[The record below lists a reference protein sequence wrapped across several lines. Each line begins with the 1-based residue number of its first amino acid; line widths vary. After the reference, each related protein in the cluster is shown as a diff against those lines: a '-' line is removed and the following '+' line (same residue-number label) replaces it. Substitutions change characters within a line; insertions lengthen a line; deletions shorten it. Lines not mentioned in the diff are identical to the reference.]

1 MGMKVLITGC
11 QGFIAKNL
19 AQHLKKQGHH
29 VVGLDKKLKTGD
41 PIFVDEFIGH
51 NMEEAIKI
59 ENDFD
64 RVYHLSADVPNSKFV
79 GSAQMATG
87 RSNPIQSIHALDFAA
102 KNKSHFIYAC
112 SAMMYNTEHQGHNG
126 PDLNEDDHIWPATPA
141 GNIYGMEKLYNMQ
154 LVQEY
159 AKYYDMKVALPIFHA
174 MYGPHCDIFENSKVV
189 AAMCV
194 KILNASDPGEIE
206 IWGDGTQIRSFCYI
220 DDLMIGLD
228 KLIENNVHIPINM
241 GSDEAITMTQLA
253 DMLIKISGKQIK
265 KNYLPAGPAGCM
277 RRNSDNN
284 KIVKL
289 TGWKP
294 NYPLDQGLRNT
305 FEFVKAQISSQ
316 KA

>member
-1 MGMKVLITGC
+1 MKVLITGC
-11 QGFIAKNL
+11 QGFIGKNL
-19 AQHLKKQGHH
+19 AQHLKKQGHY
-29 VVGLDKKLKTGD
+29 VVGIDKTLKIGD
-41 PIFVDEFIGH
+41 PVFVDEFVGH
-51 NMEEAIKI
+51 DMEQRLSI

-64 RVYHLSADVPNSKFV
+64 RVYHLSADVPNSKGV
-79 GSAQMATG
+79 GGNQLTTG
-87 RSNPIQSIHALDFAA
+87 RSNPIQTIQAMDFAA
-102 KNKSHFIYAC
+102 KNKSHFIYAV
-112 SAMMYNTEHQGHNG
+112 SAMIYNTEHQGHNG
-126 PDLNEDDHIWPATPA
+126 PDLNEDEHIWPAQPA

-154 LVQEY
+154 LAIEY
-159 AKYYDMKVALPIFHA
+159 AKAHDMKIALPIFHA
-174 MYGPHCDIFENSKVV
+174 MYGPHCDIFQNSKVV

-220 DDLMIGLD
+220 DDLMVGLD

-277 RRNSDNN
+277 RRNSDNS

-294 NYPLDQGLRNT
+294 NYPLEQGLRHT
-305 FEFVKAQISSQ
+305 FEFVKAQVSQ

>member
-19 AQHLKKQGHH
+19 AQHLKKQGHY
-29 VVGLDKKLKTGD
+29 VVGLDKKLKTKD
-41 PIFVDEFIGH
+41 PIFVDEFVGH
-51 NMEEAIKI
+51 NMEGPIKI

-64 RVYHLSADVPNSKFV
+64 RVYHLSADVPNSKYV
-79 GSAQMATG
+79 DSAQMATG

-102 KNKSHFIYAC
+102 KNKSHFVYAC
-112 SAMMYNTEHQGHNG
+112 SAMMYNTDHQGHNG
-126 PDLNEDDHIWPATPA
+126 PNLNEDEHLWPARPEKL
-141 GNIYGMEKLYNMQ
+141 YGMEKLYNMQ

-159 AKYYDMKVALPIFHA
+159 AKYYNMKVALPIFHA
-174 MYGPHCDIFENSKVV
+174 MYGPYLDIFENSKVV

-206 IWGDGTQIRSFCYI
+206 VWGDGRQVRSFCYI

-228 KLIENNVHIPINM
+228 KLIEHNVQVPVNM

-253 DMLIKISGKQIK
+253 DMLIKISGKQITK
-265 KNYLPAGPAGCM
+265 KYLPAGPAGCM
-277 RRNSDNN
+277 RRNSDNT
-284 KIVKL
+284 KIMKL

-294 NYPLDQGLRNT
+294 NYSLEQGLRNT
-305 FEFVKAQISSQ
+305 FEYVKSQ
-316 KA
+316 VLTK

>member
-1 MGMKVLITGC
+1 MKILITGC

-19 AQHLKKQGHH
+19 AQHLKKQGHY

-41 PIFVDEFIGH
+41 PVFVDEFVGH
-51 NMEEAIKI
+51 NMEQPIKI

-64 RVYHLSADVPNSKFV
+64 RVYHLSADVPNSKYV

-87 RSNPIQSIHALDFAA
+87 RSNPVQSIHALDFAA

-112 SAMMYNTEHQGHNG
+112 SAMMYNTDHQGHNG
-126 PDLNEDDHIWPATPA
+126 PDLNEDEHLWPARPEKL
-141 GNIYGMEKLYNMQ
+141 YGMEKLYNMQ

-159 AKYYDMKVALPIFHA
+159 AKYYNMKVALPIFHA
-174 MYGPHCDIFENSKVV
+174 QYGPHLDIFENSKVV

-228 KLIENNVHIPINM
+228 KLIEHDVQVPVNM

-253 DMLIKISGKQIK
+253 DMLIEISGKTLK
-265 KNYLPAGPAGCM
+265 KKYLPTGPAGCM
-277 RRNSDNN
+277 RRNADNT
-284 KIVKL
+284 KIMKL

-294 NYPLDQGLRNT
+294 SYPIKDGLRIT
-305 FEFVKAQISSQ
+305 YEWVSKCLAQ
-316 KA
+316 KK

>member
-1 MGMKVLITGC
+1 MKVLITGC

-19 AQHLKKQGHH
+19 AQHLKKQGHY
-29 VVGLDKKLKTGD
+29 VVGLDKKLKTND
-41 PIFVDEFIGH
+41 PVFVDEFHGH
-51 NMEEAIKI
+51 NMEETIKL

-64 RVYHLSADVPNSKFV
+64 RVYHLSADVPNSKYV

-87 RSNPIQSIHALDFAA
+87 RSNPLQSILALDFAA

-112 SAMMYNTEHQGHNG
+112 SAMMYNTDHQGHNG
-126 PDLNEDDHIWPATPA
+126 PDLNEDEHLWPARPEKL
-141 GNIYGMEKLYNMQ
+141 YGMEKLYNMQ

-159 AKYYDMKVALPIFHA
+159 AKYYNMKVALPIFHA
-174 MYGPHCDIFENSKVV
+174 QYGPHLDIFENSKVV

-228 KLIENNVHIPINM
+228 KLIEHNVQVPVNM

-253 DMLIKISGKQIK
+253 DMLIEISGKTLK
-265 KNYLPAGPAGCM
+265 KKYLPTGPAGCM
-277 RRNSDNN
+277 RRNADNT
-284 KIVKL
+284 KIMKL

-294 NYPLDQGLRNT
+294 SYPIKDGLRIT
-305 FEFVKAQISSQ
+305 YEWVSKCLAQ
-316 KA
+316 KK

>member
-1 MGMKVLITGC
+1 MSMKVLITGC

-19 AQHLKKQGHH
+19 AQHLKKQGHY

-41 PIFVDEFIGH
+41 PVFVDEFHGH
-51 NMEEAIKI
+51 NMENKITI

-112 SAMMYNTEHQGHNG
+112 SAMMYNTDVQGHNG
-126 PDLNEDDHIWPATPA
+126 PDLNEDEHIWPAKPA

-174 MYGPHCDIFENSKVV
+174 MYGPYLDIFENSKVV

-220 DDLMIGLD
+220 DDLMTGLD

-253 DMLIKISGKQIK
+253 DMLIKISGKKIEK
-265 KNYLPAGPAGCM
+265 KYLPAGPAGCM
-277 RRNSDNN
+277 RRNSDNT
-284 KIVKL
+284 KIMKL

-294 NYPLDQGLRNT
+294 NYPLADGLRNT
-305 FEFVKAQISSQ
+305 YEYVKSQ
-316 KA
+316 VLTK